1 MLGRTAGL
9 QPIEAYIRDEDPPND
24 TILVVRG
31 GPLTVEKIVEHAA
44 RQAIEYSFRDEPM
57 ISMSA
62 DLTVGGWTLEAI
74 LRERIWS
81 RSRYATVTAGVLRA
95 AGYLLLPTFATP
107 HYDVVLPEATE
118 MAARALLAH
127 FGVVLDNPYKRRR

>member
-1 MLGRTAGL
+1 MRVMDAATEYLSDYACRLTYEDLSPETAHQVMRTLVDTLGCGIGAFDG
-9 QPIEAYIRDEDPPND
+9 
-24 TILVVRG
+24 
-31 GPLTVEKIVEHAA
+31 
-44 RQAIEYSFRDEPM
+44 SFREEPM
-57 ISMSA
+57 ISISA

-81 RSRYATVTAGVLRA
+81 RSRYATVTAGVLRS

-127 FGVVLDNPYKRRR
+127 FGPVLDNPYKRRR